1 LVAAGIIDW
10 WARNSSDQT
19 TGAVASAELA
29 VLCYSANWKQLISDS
44 SQSEGALGPRLHPW
58 AEYFKVHYHIFWLP
72 HLSDLADQY
81 LGQPTH
87 SRIIYP
93 GLLN

>member
-44 SQSEGALGPRLHPW
+44 LHSLKGALDRGFTLGLNILK
-58 AEYFKVHYHIFWLP
+58 YTTTFSGFHISQIL
-72 HLSDLADQY
+72 LINILDSQL
-81 LGQPTH
+81 T
-87 SRIIYP
+87 P
-93 GLLN
+93 G